1 MKNRTRMM
9 RYTPSLNYKQSHFP
23 FPVSE
28 RMLRRKSTMIKT
40 LSISTLILTILAA
53 APNLH
58 ADDSITLTSPNGQY
72 SLTAPKGWGSADFKV
87 DDIQIG
93 ASNPH
98 RGEYAEVVAVRQE
111 DYAGSLKQFAE
122 AKRDTMAMSLD
133 NPRIFPGQRLKLNK
147 QDAYRFE
154 IRGQLPNT
162 NVSIAYVLTVLATK
176 THYIQIVGWTEESH
190 LAENQAELY
199 SLSEGFSE
207 NSAAAK

>member
-1 MKNRTRMM
+1 MKFLSIAILTLLAL
-9 RYTPSLNYKQSHFP
+9 TPS
-23 FPVSE
+23 
-28 RMLRRKSTMIKT
+28 
-40 LSISTLILTILAA
+40 
-53 APNLH
+53 LH

-87 DDIQIG
+87 DNVQIG
-93 ASNPH
+93 ASNPR

-133 NPRIFPGQRLKLNK
+133 NPRLFPGQRLKINK

-162 NVSIAYVLTVLATK
+162 NVSVAYCLTVLATK
-176 THYIQIVGWTEESH
+176 TSYIQIVGWTEESH

-199 SLSEGFSE
+199 SLAEGFSE
-207 NSAAAK
+207 NAAAEK